1 MKTSKQ
7 REPRA
12 SPRILVSWGELID
25 KITILEIKNRRITSP
40 EALANVVKELSSLSA
55 AADARI
61 KGNPAL
67 QKLKDSLSGVNQN
80 LWQVEDDLRENE
92 KNRKFDDKFI
102 ELARSVYRLNDER
115 AAIKRQINDFLRS
128 EIVEEKSYKSY

>member
-1 MKTSKQ
+1 MKKNELPAPS
-7 REPRA
+7 A

-25 KITILEIKNRRITSP
+25 KITILEIKNQKIASP

-55 AADARI
+55 AAANYI
-61 KGNPAL
+61 KENPAL
-67 QKLKDSLSGVNQN
+67 QELKNKLSGVNQN
-80 LWQVEDDLRENE
+80 LWQVEDDLREKE
-92 KNRKFDDKFI
+92 RSKQFDDQFI
-102 ELARSVYRLNDER
+102 GLARSVYRLNDER